1 MNITEKRNIPFS
13 PLDVTE
19 NEIDKVVS
27 TLKSGWITKGPRIKE
42 LEKEVAK
49 RCGIKKLFV

>member
-1 MNITEKRNIPFS
+1 MDITEKRNIPFS

-27 TLKSGWITKGPRIKE
+27 TLKSGWIIKDPRVKE

-49 RCGIKKLFV
+49 RCGTKKLFV